1 MWAVE
6 PESSAGELKAVL
18 DAVGTAWTT
27 FSLYPDPGSQPAFT
41 RALDVLRDLE
51 SPVTVSVGPGI
62 FLDDSGDGVET
73 REGAERLARELFVH
87 DIEFLRFNAS
97 ISAQALIEFFA
108 VIATSDD
115 EVRTEGGAHAVVRA
129 LGLGGVEVFERGLL
143 SFVEGG
149 GELDEENGDD
159 EEGDYANMT
168 IAAAAAAQRGEDP
181 VDIATVV
188 LAGEADPADEFMGGI
203 EELHTTAW
211 PLAARPKA
219 MIATLRQGEVDVWKG
234 FRTFI
239 ESFFY
244 LPHNVQLEVMERSL
258 ERLKDER
265 HQVFLDQFTGAE
277 LSAFLPDLSERGRKL
292 LLEYAE
298 LASFDSSASPAD
310 LLEGLESSRDVEAKR
325 MAVAARVS
333 AVVTDV
339 SQQEMGDT
347 LVALRDEMQVPID
360 YDVLARA
367 TLRALLECEYRDDR
381 FYRVVRVWGGRVVR
395 LLRASDLSSARVF
408 VAAVLSDPSY
418 SHDRTGI
425 VHEGVAR
432 ILTPET
438 VRTVIEVSGGSNPD
452 QGALDLFADFGIAAV
467 DPLVQHLA
475 MEEDGQVRRAITEL
489 LAASANRN
497 PRVLDDYL
505 NHQPWYV
512 IRNLAIVL
520 GKTDRDAAVPGL
532 RRLLSHEEYRVRV
545 EVLRSLVRL
554 MRQNAAPILIRSLG
568 DENERVR
575 QTGAS
580 LLRSNEADDLDQ
592 LLTDELAKER
602 LRPEV
607 AIQVIKI
614 LGSRNTELGRETLKG
629 FASKRFTLSSQT
641 RAFRDAARE
650 SLGQL

>member
-1 MWAVE
+1 MWAAE
-6 PESSAGELKAVL
+6 PDSSVGELKAVL

-41 RALDVLRDLE
+41 RAIDVLRGLE
-51 SPVTVSVGPGI
+51 SAVTVGIGPGT
-62 FLDDSGDGVET
+62 FLDDSGEEVEA

-97 ISAQALIEFFA
+97 ISAEALIEFFG
-108 VIATSDD
+108 VIATGDD
-115 EVRTEGGAHAVVRA
+115 DIREEGGAHAVVRA

-143 SFVEGG
+143 SFIEGG
-149 GELDEENGDD
+149 GELDDADEDD
-159 EEGDYANMT
+159 EEGGYANLT

-188 LAGEADPADEFMGGI
+188 LGGDSDPADEFMGGI

-244 LPHNVQLEVMERSL
+244 LPRSVQLEVMERSL
-258 ERLKDER
+258 ERVDDER

-277 LSAFLPDLSERGRKL
+277 LSAFLPDLSERGREL
-292 LLEYAE
+292 LLGYAE

-339 SQQEMGDT
+339 SQQDMSDT
-347 LVALRDEMQVPID
+347 LVSLRDEMELSVD
-360 YDVLARA
+360 YDELARA

-418 SHDRTGI
+418 SQDRTGI

-432 ILTPET
+432 ILSPET
-438 VRTVIEVSGGSNPD
+438 VRSVIEASGGSNPD
-452 QGALDLFADFGIAAV
+452 EGALDLFADFGVFAV

-475 MEEDGQVRRAITEL
+475 VEEDGQVRRAITEL
-489 LAASANRN
+489 LAASAHRN

-505 NHQPWYV
+505 HQQPWYV

-520 GKTDRDAAVPGL
+520 GKTDREAAVPGL

-554 MRQNAAPILIRSLG
+554 MRENAAPILIRSLA
-568 DENERVR
+568 DDNERVR

-580 LLRSNEADDLDQ
+580 LLRSNEAADLDRM
-592 LLTDELAKER
+592 LSDELAKER

-614 LGSRNTELGRETLKG
+614 LGSRNTDLGRETLKR
-629 FASKRFTLSSQT
+629 FASRRFSLSSQT

-650 SLGQL
+650 SLARL

>member
-1 MWAVE
+1 MWAAE
-6 PESSAGELKAVL
+6 PDSSVGELKAVL

-41 RALDVLRDLE
+41 RAIDVLRGLE
-51 SPVTVSVGPGI
+51 SAVTVGIGPGT
-62 FLDDSGDGVET
+62 FLDDSGEEVEA

-97 ISAQALIEFFA
+97 ISAEALIEFFG
-108 VIATSDD
+108 VIATGDD
-115 EVRTEGGAHAVVRA
+115 DIREEGGAHAVVRA

-143 SFVEGG
+143 SFIEGG
-149 GELDEENGDD
+149 GELDDADEDD
-159 EEGDYANMT
+159 EEGGYANLT

-188 LAGEADPADEFMGGI
+188 LGGDSDPADEFMGGI

-244 LPHNVQLEVMERSL
+244 LPRSVQLEVMERSL
-258 ERLKDER
+258 ERVDDER

-277 LSAFLPDLSERGRKL
+277 LSAFLPDLSEQGREL
-292 LLEYAE
+292 LLGYAE

-339 SQQEMGDT
+339 SQQDMSDT
-347 LVALRDEMQVPID
+347 LVSLRDEMELSVD
-360 YDVLARA
+360 YDELARA

-418 SHDRTGI
+418 SQDRTGI

-432 ILTPET
+432 ILSPET
-438 VRTVIEVSGGSNPD
+438 VRSVIEASGGSNPD
-452 QGALDLFADFGIAAV
+452 EGALDLFADFGVFAV

-475 MEEDGQVRRAITEL
+475 VEEDGQVRRAITEL
-489 LAASANRN
+489 LAASAHRN

-505 NHQPWYV
+505 HQQPWYV

-520 GKTDRDAAVPGL
+520 GKTDREAAVPGL

-554 MRQNAAPILIRSLG
+554 MRENAAPILIRSLA
-568 DENERVR
+568 DDNERVR

-580 LLRSNEADDLDQ
+580 LLRSNEAADLDRM
-592 LLTDELAKER
+592 LSDELAKER

-614 LGSRNTELGRETLKG
+614 LGSRNTDLGRETLKR
-629 FASKRFTLSSQT
+629 FASRRFSLSSQT

-650 SLGQL
+650 SLARL

>member
-41 RALDVLRDLE
+41 RALEVLRDLE

-62 FLDDSGDGVET
+62 FLDDSGDEVET

-347 LVALRDEMQVPID
+347 LVALRD
-360 YDVLARA
+360 
-367 TLRALLECEYRDDR
+367 
-381 FYRVVRVWGGRVVR
+381 
-395 LLRASDLSSARVF
+395 
-408 VAAVLSDPSY
+408 
-418 SHDRTGI
+418 
-425 VHEGVAR
+425 
-432 ILTPET
+432 
-438 VRTVIEVSGGSNPD
+438 
-452 QGALDLFADFGIAAV
+452 
-467 DPLVQHLA
+467 
-475 MEEDGQVRRAITEL
+475 
-489 LAASANRN
+489 
-497 PRVLDDYL
+497 
-505 NHQPWYV
+505 
-512 IRNLAIVL
+512 
-520 GKTDRDAAVPGL
+520 
-532 RRLLSHEEYRVRV
+532 
-545 EVLRSLVRL
+545 
-554 MRQNAAPILIRSLG
+554 
-568 DENERVR
+568 
-575 QTGAS
+575 
-580 LLRSNEADDLDQ
+580 
-592 LLTDELAKER
+592 
-602 LRPEV
+602 
-607 AIQVIKI
+607 
-614 LGSRNTELGRETLKG
+614 
-629 FASKRFTLSSQT
+629 
-641 RAFRDAARE
+641 
-650 SLGQL
+650 

>member
-1 MWAVE
+1 MWAE
-6 PESSAGELKAVL
+6 EIDSSAEEILAVL
-18 DAVGTAWTT
+18 DAIGTAWTT
-27 FSLYPDPGSQPAFT
+27 YSLYPDPGRQPAFT
-41 RALDVLRDLE
+41 RALDVLRGLD
-51 SPVTVSVGPGI
+51 SPVTVGIGPGT
-62 FLDDSGDGVET
+62 FLDEDGDTVAT

-87 DIEFLRFNAS
+87 DIEFLRFNAAV
-97 ISAQALIEFFA
+97 SAADLIEFFG

-115 EVRTEGGAHAVVRA
+115 DVREEGGAHAVVRA
-129 LGLGGVEVFERGLL
+129 LNLSGVEIFERGLL
-143 SFVEGG
+143 SFLEG
-149 GELDEENGDD
+149 GELEDDVAEE
-159 EEGDYANMT
+159 EASDYANMT

-181 VDIATVV
+181 IDIATVV
-188 LAGEADPADEFMGGI
+188 LGGEADPADEFMGGI

-211 PLAARPKA
+211 PLSERPKA

-244 LPHNVQLEVMERSL
+244 LPHAVQLEVMERSL
-258 ERLKDER
+258 ERVNDER

-277 LSAFLPDLSERGRKL
+277 LSAFLPDLSSKGREL

-325 MAVAARVS
+325 MAIAARVS
-333 AVVTDV
+333 TVVTDV
-339 SQQEMGDT
+339 SGQEMGDT
-347 LVALRDEMQVPID
+347 LVALRDEMEVSID
-360 YDVLARA
+360 QDELARA

-395 LLRASDLSSARVF
+395 LLRASDLSGARVF
-408 VAAVLSDPSY
+408 VSAVLSDPAY
-418 SHDRTGI
+418 SQERTGI

-432 ILTPET
+432 ILSQDT
-438 VRTVIEVSGGSNPD
+438 VRAIIEASGGSNPD
-452 QGALDLFADFGIAAV
+452 QGALDLFSDFGVSAV

-475 MEEDGQVRRAITEL
+475 TEEDGQVRRAITEL

-554 MRQNAAPILIRSLG
+554 MREGAAPILIRSLG

-580 LLRSNEADDLDQ
+580 LLRSNEATDLDQ
-592 LLTDELAKER
+592 MLIDELAKER

-607 AIQVIKI
+607 AVQVIKI
-614 LGSRNTELGRETLKG
+614 LGSRGTAMGRAALESL
-629 FASKRFTLSSQT
+629 ASKRFSFSSQT
-641 RAFRDAARE
+641 RSFRDAARE
-650 SLGQL
+650 SLARS

>member
-1 MWAVE
+1 MWAAE
-6 PESSAGELKAVL
+6 PDSSASELKAVL
-18 DAVGTAWTT
+18 DAIGTAWTT

-41 RALDVLRDLE
+41 RAIDVLRGLE
-51 SPVTVSVGPGI
+51 SAVTVGIGPGT
-62 FLDDSGDGVET
+62 FLDNSGEEVET

-97 ISAQALIEFFA
+97 VSAEALIKFFG
-108 VIATSDD
+108 VIATGDD
-115 EVRTEGGAHAVVRA
+115 DVREEGGAQAVVRA

-143 SFVEGG
+143 SFIEGG
-149 GELDEENGDD
+149 GELDDDDDDD
-159 EEGDYANMT
+159 EEGGYANLT

-188 LAGEADPADEFMGGI
+188 LGGDSDPVDEFMGGI

-211 PLAARPKA
+211 PLAERPKA

-244 LPHNVQLEVMERSL
+244 LPHSVQLEVMERSL
-258 ERLKDER
+258 ERLDDER

-277 LSAFLPDLSERGRKL
+277 LSAFLPDLSERGREL

-339 SQQEMGDT
+339 SQQDMSDT
-347 LVALRDEMQVPID
+347 LVSLRDEMELSVD
-360 YDVLARA
+360 YDELARA

-418 SHDRTGI
+418 SQDRTGI

-432 ILTPET
+432 ILSPET

-452 QGALDLFADFGIAAV
+452 QGALDLFADFGIFAV

-475 MEEDGQVRRAITEL
+475 VEEDGQVRRAITEL

-505 NHQPWYV
+505 HQQPWYV

-520 GKTDRDAAVPGL
+520 GKTDREAAVPGL

-554 MRQNAAPILIRSLG
+554 MRENAASILIRSLA
-568 DENERVR
+568 DDNERVR
-575 QTGAS
+575 QIGAS
-580 LLRSNEADDLDQ
+580 LLRSNEAADLDRM
-592 LLTDELAKER
+592 LSDELAKER

-614 LGSRNTELGRETLKG
+614 LGSRNTDLGRETLKQ
-629 FASKRFTLSSQT
+629 FASKRFSLSSQT

-650 SLGQL
+650 SLARL